1 MKNGNNLKLVESQRR
16 FDFLTSNN
24 ETGMGKI
31 ESGLKLVEFKK
42 LLPHVSNQRLKDAV
56 IKVAPGSMEL
66 VGLEKLKKL
75 LRENQYTSAEMPDC
89 GLYRWDDLKRKIGA
103 TEEELESALRALSA
117 VEIKVSA
124 RAIDVLNF
132 TAVNGK
138 AIHIMYS
145 HRDPS
150 VRKSG
155 TANIFIKNLD
165 KSIDSKALH
174 NIFSSFSNILSC
186 KIATDGTGQLKR
198 LRVCVV

>member
-1 MKNGNNLKLVESQRR
+1 MC
-16 FDFLTSNN
+16 FT
-24 ETGMGKI
+24 
-31 ESGLKLVEFKK
+31 
-42 LLPHVSNQRLKDAV
+42 A
-56 IKVAPGSMEL
+56 
-66 VGLEKLKKL
+66 
-75 LRENQYTSAEMPDC
+75 
-89 GLYRWDDLKRKIGA
+89 
-103 TEEELESALRALSA
+103 
-117 VEIKVSA
+117 A

>member
-1 MKNGNNLKLVESQRR
+1 
-16 FDFLTSNN
+16 
-24 ETGMGKI
+24 MGKI
-31 ESGLKLVEFKK
+31 ESDLELVEFKK

-66 VGLEKLKKL
+66 IGLEKLKKL
-75 LRENQYTSAEMPDC
+75 LRENPYTSAEMPDC

-103 TEEELESALRALSA
+103 TDEGLESALRALSA

-138 AIHIMYS
+138 AIHIMYF

-155 TANIFIKNLD
+155 IANIFIKNLD

-174 NIFSSFSNILSC
+174 NTFCSFSNILSC
-186 KIATDGTGQLKR
+186 KIATDGTGQSKGLQ
-198 LRVCVV
+198 VCAV